1 MVVEVC
7 QIFNGTL
14 PFERAKEIRLVF
26 CFDKENIC
34 YINVSHF
41 IQQNA
46 NNNKKKQQNNLF
58 IVLIVWSR

>member
-46 NNNKKKQQNNLF
+46 NNNKKKTTK
-58 IVLIVWSR
+58 